1 MTTFSSFHIR
11 DERVWRT
18 ATWAAPFAI
27 QVILGVAVA
36 ISWLLGKYWS
46 NLHGAGQFAFG
57 AGATVLLSAAVSAAL
72 FARRTPAA
80 QGIAISI
87 VGSCLVAVVGAVI
100 YGYWIIGW

>member
-1 MTTFSSFHIR
+1 MTTFPSFRIR
-11 DERVWRT
+11 DESVWRT

-46 NLHGAGQFAFG
+46 NLHGVGQFSLG

-72 FARRTPAA
+72 LARRTPAS

-100 YGYWIIGW
+100 FGSWIIGW